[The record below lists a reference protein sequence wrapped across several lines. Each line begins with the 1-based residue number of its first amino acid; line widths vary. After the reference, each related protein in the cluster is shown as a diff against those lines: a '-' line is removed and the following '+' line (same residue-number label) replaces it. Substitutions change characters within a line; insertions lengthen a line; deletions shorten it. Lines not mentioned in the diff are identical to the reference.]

1 MKFFMFM
8 FIMTNVIF
16 SGIIAFGLIQYNQKK
31 NISNLKIFILSLGLG
46 PAFTSIILYWLL
58 FMFPYKSDVFYFVAV
73 LVFYFLILLIIIF
86 HQKLNR
92 SKNLI
97 NSKKYFFLIKQR
109 IFLKKNNNKKVLFIV
124 IIIIGLFL
132 SIYPTFNQYSKGY
145 LLKPLA
151 GHDVQSYGTEGKI
164 YYQEKTFKHRYNG
177 EHPESGY
184 ISFSKHSP
192 LFPLLLTWE
201 KIAGSIM
208 GKDMDYYFKS
218 ITPFY
223 GLLIV
228 VFVFSVLSIKSVYI
242 AVLGSAALFSS
253 SVFFSKFFS
262 YHIDL
267 FRIFFF
273 STALIFLASSIETKD
288 RMQIILFCVT
298 SGFSAAS
305 HSIGAIVSGF
315 SGLIFFLFYEDAMI
329 NRIKHFF
336 FIIISL
342 FILGGFHYF
351 YDTIWGTGWIF

>member
-8 FIMTNVIF
+8 FFMTNVIF
-16 SGIIAFGLIQYNQKK
+16 SGIIAFGLIQYNSKK
-31 NISNLKIFILSLGLG
+31 NISNLKIFLLSLGLG

-58 FMFPYKSDVFYFVAV
+58 FMFPYKPDVFYFVAV
-73 LVFYFLILLIIIF
+73 LIFYFLILLIIIF
-86 HQKLNR
+86 HKKLNGN
-92 SKNLI
+92 KNLI
-97 NSKKYFFLIKQR
+97 NLIKSFYLFKQL
-109 IFLKKNNNKKVLFIV
+109 IFLKKKNNIKLFLIV
-124 IIIIGLFL
+124 IIIIGLVF

-145 LLKPLA
+145 LLKPLE

-164 YYQEKTFKHRYNG
+164 YYKEKTFKHRYNG

-184 ISFSKHSP
+184 IRFSNHSP

-208 GKDMDYYFKS
+208 GKDTDYYFKS

-228 VFVFSVLSIKSVYI
+228 IFVFSVLSIKSVYL
-242 AVLGSAALFSS
+242 ALLGSAALFSS
-253 SVFFSKFFS
+253 SLFFIKFFS

-267 FRIFFF
+267 FRIYFF
-273 STALIFLASSIETKD
+273 STAIIFLALSIETKD

-298 SGFSAAS
+298 LGFSAAS
-305 HSIGAIVSGF
+305 HSIGAVVSGF
-315 SGLIFFLFYEDAMI
+315 SVLIFFLFYEDEMI

-336 FIIISL
+336 SIIFSL

>member
-1 MKFFMFM
+1 MFM

-16 SGIIAFGLIQYNQKK
+16 SGIIAFGLIQYNSKK
-31 NISNLKIFILSLGLG
+31 NISNLKIFLFSLGLG
-46 PAFTSIILYWLL
+46 PAFTSIILYWFL
-58 FMFPYKSDVFYFVAV
+58 FLFPYKSDVFYFVAV
-73 LVFYFLILLIIIF
+73 LLFYFLILLIILF
-86 HQKLNR
+86 HKKLDW

-97 NSKKYFFLIKQR
+97 NLKKPFYLIKQLIFLIK
-109 IFLKKNNNKKVLFIV
+109 KNNKKAFFIV
-124 IIIIGLFL
+124 IIIIGSVL
-132 SIYPTFNQYSKGY
+132 SIYPTFIQYSKVY
-145 LLKPLA
+145 LLKPLV
-151 GHDVQSYGTEGKI
+151 GHDAQSYGTEGKI
-164 YYQEKTFKHRYNG
+164 YYKEKTFKHRYSG
-177 EHPESGY
+177 EYPESGY
-184 ISFSKHSP
+184 ISFSQHSP

-201 KIAGSIM
+201 KITGSM
-208 GKDMDYYFKS
+208 VGKDTDYYFKS

-228 VFVFSVLSIKSVYI
+228 IFVFSVLSIKSVYL

-273 STALIFLASSIETKD
+273 STAIIFLASSIETKD
-288 RMQIILFCVT
+288 RLQIILFCVT

-305 HSIGAIVSGF
+305 HSIGAIVFAF
-315 SGLIFFLFYEDAMI
+315 SGLIFFLFYEDEMI
-329 NRIKHFF
+329 NRIKYFL
-336 FIIISL
+336 FITFSV

>member
-8 FIMTNVIF
+8 FFMTNVIF
-16 SGIIAFGLIQYNQKK
+16 SGIIALGLIQYNHNE
-31 NISNLKIFILSLGLG
+31 NISNSKIFLLSLGLG
-46 PAFTSIILYWLL
+46 PAFTAIVLYWLL
-58 FMFPYKSDVFYFVAV
+58 FLFPYKSNIFYFVAV
-73 LVFYFLILLIIIF
+73 LLFYFLILLIIIF
-86 HQKLNR
+86 HQRLNW
-92 SKNLI
+92 SKDPANL
-97 NSKKYFFLIKQR
+97 KKPFYLIKQFA
-109 IFLKKNNNKKVLFIV
+109 ILTKNNTTKVFFIV
-124 IIIIGLFL
+124 VIAIGLVL
-132 SIYPTFNQYSKGY
+132 SIYPTFIRYSKVY
-145 LLKPLA
+145 LLKPLV

-164 YYQEKTFKHRYNG
+164 YYKEKTFKHKYNG
-177 EHPESGY
+177 EHQKSGY

-201 KIAGSIM
+201 KIAGSM
-208 GKDMDYYFKS
+208 VGKDTDYYFKS

-228 VFVFSVLSIKSVYI
+228 IFVFSVLSMKSIYL
-242 AVLGSAALFSS
+242 ALLGSAALFSS

-267 FRIFFF
+267 FRIYFF
-273 STALIFLASSIETKD
+273 STALFFLASSIETKD
-288 RMQIILFCVT
+288 RMQIILFCIT

-315 SGLIFFLFYEDAMI
+315 SGLIFFLFYEDEMI
-329 NRIKHFF
+329 SRIKYFF
-336 FIIISL
+336 FIIFSL